1 MMMMMMKIL
10 INENCRIIFIYV
22 EKETNERTNIIAK
35 SFAKETEKK
44 REEERNII
52 QRTRHCTVYCCCF
65 YLNFISPLMLSQTKS
80 ILFM

>member
-1 MMMMMMKIL
+1 MMMMKIL

-35 SFAKETEKK
+35 SFAKERKRKK
-44 REEERNII
+44 EISFKEQDIV
-52 QRTRHCTVYCCCF
+52 QLVLF